1 MDLLYLIKKE
11 DSLSVPKSLIR
22 AFGFDAALM
31 VTTLITEY
39 SRWEKE
45 GKAKDGWV
53 FPTAHDLEQNLL
65 YSWQKQWSV
74 LEKLEKNGILAI
86 ISKKRKWGKN
96 SRITATR
103 KIKINEDALKNVIF
117 RNEE

>member
-1 MDLLYLIKKE
+1 MGLLNLIEGK
-11 DSLSVPKSLIR
+11 DSLTVPKALIR

-31 VTTLITEY
+31 VATLITEY
-39 SRWEKE
+39 NRWEKE

-74 LEKLEKNGILAI
+74 LEKLEKYGILTI
-86 ISKKRKWGKN
+86 TSKRRNWGKN
-96 SRITATR
+96 PRITATR
-103 KIKINEDALKNVIF
+103 KIKINEDALQNVFF
-117 RNEE
+117 RNED

>member
-1 MDLLYLIKKE
+1 MDLLYLIERE
-11 DSLSVPKSLIR
+11 DSLTVPKALIR

-53 FPTAHDLEQNLL
+53 SPTAHDLEQNLL
-65 YSWQKQWSV
+65 YSWQKQWSI
-74 LEKLEKNGILAI
+74 LDKLEEYGIIAIVSKRRNG
-86 ISKKRKWGKN
+86 GKN
-96 SRITATR
+96 PRITATR
-103 KIKINEDALKNVIF
+103 KIKINEDALKNVRF
-117 RNEE
+117 RNGE